1 MLVKFS
7 RNSVKKFGALFD
19 LIIQAQYKTF
29 PILVIELIV
38 KKSRE
43 NSQGEFKGELTV
55 KTMKTCG
62 K

>member
-7 RNSVKKFGALFD
+7 NSFVKNFGALFD

-29 PILVIELIV
+29 PALIIELTI
-38 KKSRE
+38 KKSRK